1 LLAGEGGVGIDFLGV
16 PEGDG
21 AGEICPEGRA
31 GLEGAVAKFD
41 AVLAG
46 EEAANAVVAV
56 FDGGDA
62 GPECRPSAHFAEVM
76 GAFDDAP
83 IVDEPAEEGEVPG
96 GGISLEETGLGAIDG
111 KDDGWWRH
119 GTIVT
124 PDGGFV
130 FSDTRLGEIASPIG
144 KAHMKHT
151 LLLTLVAGALFG
163 AGFAAKQVEKL
174 QARMAAADGFLQADT
189 TVEKDAALYPEKF
202 KQKFSDP
209 ESLAALASLQKEIAR
224 LAPQWSFPDGP
235 HDARIEGFARKG
247 VDDWHP
253 GGKVIKTVMDTAP
266 WNIHKN
272 SLGVPLNR
280 TRRGFVMYKMPSD
293 TLCRQQSFLY
303 TEKFDGTGYQPS
315 NGVRLNYARYLT
327 CK

>member
-1 LLAGEGGVGIDFLGV
+1 
-16 PEGDG
+16 
-21 AGEICPEGRA
+21 
-31 GLEGAVAKFD
+31 
-41 AVLAG
+41 
-46 EEAANAVVAV
+46 
-56 FDGGDA
+56 
-62 GPECRPSAHFAEVM
+62 M

-83 IVDEPAEEGEVPG
+83 IVDEPAEEGEVPCG
-96 GGISLEETGLGAIDG
+96 GVSLEETGLGAIDG

-202 KQKFSDP
+202 KQKISDRWRRWLRCRKR
-209 ESLAALASLQKEIAR
+209 SRGWRRSGASRMGRTTLGLRALRGRAS
-224 LAPQWSFPDGP
+224 
-235 HDARIEGFARKG
+235 
-247 VDDWHP
+247 
-253 GGKVIKTVMDTAP
+253 TT
-266 WNIHKN
+266 
-272 SLGVPLNR
+272 
-280 TRRGFVMYKMPSD
+280 
-293 TLCRQQSFLY
+293 
-303 TEKFDGTGYQPS
+303 GTPAG
-315 NGVRLNYARYLT
+315 R
-327 CK
+327 